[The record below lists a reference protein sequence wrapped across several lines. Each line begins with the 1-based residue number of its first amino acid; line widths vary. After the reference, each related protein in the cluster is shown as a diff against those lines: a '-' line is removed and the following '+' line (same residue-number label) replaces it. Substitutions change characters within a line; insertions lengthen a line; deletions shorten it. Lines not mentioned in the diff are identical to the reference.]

1 MEAMQAN
8 TIDVVGR
15 MKEIAQVMK
24 TPDDVLQSHGVTT
37 ENIEV
42 NCRRMGGGRRA
53 RSPVLW
59 HHARRGRG
67 LGVGDVNL
75 AVASDAWRSWRN
87 FLWLHDEA
95 SGLTARQGPN
105 SMTTFFLGGR

>member
-37 ENIEV
+37 ENIE
-42 NCRRMGGGRRA
+42 GTF
-53 RSPVLW
+53 SSDHVLFLPSRFVLKEAFALSW
-59 HHARRGRG
+59 LLHSGCYI
-67 LGVGDVNL
+67 
-75 AVASDAWRSWRN
+75 AVVL
-87 FLWLHDEA
+87 FYTEFVYV
-95 SGLTARQGPN
+95 PN
-105 SMTTFFLGGR
+105 TLFSC